1 MVSKVSMYQ
10 YQEVKNKNIPQL
22 EYKEYKR
29 NSKSYRQYQSTG
41 KKEVKETVG
50 YINIG
55 SYR

>member
-1 MVSKVSMYQ
+1 MHQ